1 VQPRDTDAIS
11 DGQELAP
18 VAQRVDHADDLVSG
32 DDGESRQR
40 QVAFDDVEIGAAT
53 RARDHAEADLTGR
66 GLGERTFDGDER
78 S

>member
-1 VQPRDTDAIS
+1 V
-11 DGQELAP
+11 
-18 VAQRVDHADDLVSG
+18 VDDLVSG